1 MLTRNLTGS
10 EALTFYSSSNVSGE
24 ACAEEVTRVT
34 AGDMD
39 AEDGVEAGV
48 CLPVGGATCYNLTLS

>member
-1 MLTRNLTGS
+1 M
-10 EALTFYSSSNVSGE
+10 LTFYSSSNVSGE